1 MPSRHLALED
11 HDFDL
16 TVHFRLHLKSS
27 EMDSFY
33 EGYTI
38 VLGSSGGPI
47 YPVQA
52 LLRYLAVVVPHRV
65 TSASAAMGA
74 LLIPAVVNSMF
85 QTILQSP
92 VCQAIIRATVFGWV
106 AGIPDHLIKTLGR
119 YISASIASDSSAPG
133 LMALER

>member
-52 LLRYLAVVVPHRV
+52 LLRYLAVRGPTPGHLCVCCNGGASYTCGGQLHVSNH
-65 TSASAAMGA
+65 SAIAGVSGNYSSHSFRMG
-74 LLIPAVVNSMF
+74 
-85 QTILQSP
+85 
-92 VCQAIIRATVFGWV
+92 
-106 AGIPDHLIKTLGR
+106 GR
-119 YISASIASDSSAPG
+119 YSRSFN
-133 LMALER
+133 